1 MTAKVSIIAS
11 LMLVTFFV
19 AQPGSAQSHND
30 TSMLL
35 ITFSEPMSRDGI
47 FDINNY
53 EVLANENIPIKIY
66 KVGVVENET
75 AVVLYI
81 EKIYEW
87 ETYIIKV
94 SNLKDLAGNTINYN
108 KNFASI
114 DLQKSVMLGKE

>member
-1 MTAKVSIIAS
+1 LI
-11 LMLVTFFV
+11 LVTFFA